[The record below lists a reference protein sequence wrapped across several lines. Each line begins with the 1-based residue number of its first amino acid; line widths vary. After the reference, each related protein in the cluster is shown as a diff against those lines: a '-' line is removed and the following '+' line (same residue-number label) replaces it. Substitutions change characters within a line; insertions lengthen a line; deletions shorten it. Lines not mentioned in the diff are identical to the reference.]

1 MFLLPLGCLDAAN
14 PTLVSCY
21 WSTCPLSRNRFP
33 RNKWLICQQDFV
45 RAATI
50 ERQREIKRIKS
61 KGHRRRNKRFMR
73 LMLLWFSQ
81 EQMKYQSFE
90 NYIKHRK
97 NCHDL
102 QNHFLFRAFLFLLLS
117 LVFCQLSASLTN
129 LCFHITYSQSPH
141 RPSDKD
147 PCAKAA
153 LIILLKLFVLYK

>member
-45 RAATI
+45 KAATI
-50 ERQREIKRIKS
+50 ERQRERKRIKS

-90 NYIKHRK
+90 NYIKHMICK
-97 NCHDL
+97 TTSCL
-102 QNHFLFRAFLFLLLS
+102 GLFFFFYLLFFS
-117 LVFCQLSASLTN
+117 VSYQL
-129 LCFHITYSQSPH
+129 H
-141 RPSDKD
+141 
-147 PCAKAA
+147 
-153 LIILLKLFVLYK
+153 